1 MAAHFSDAARLIQ
14 DDAIVLQNESF
25 VTGSFAR
32 LERAEQVIP
41 DRGADAEVHDLSMVM
56 EMMELLESPPIG
68 DVRKVGTAMVLPV
81 VQEGEM
87 VVAGIQPEDQQRG
100 DAGW

>member
-1 MAAHFSDAARLIQ
+1 
-14 DDAIVLQNESF
+14 VLQNESF

-87 VVAGIQPEDQQRG
+87 VVAGIQPPSNSCASRKSHRISNLCRRN
-100 DAGW
+100 